1 VAPGQAATLRV
12 AGCPT
17 VYGSSGPHPRPP
29 ASVVTRAPVPT
40 ADRLAAFGNGDLL
53 VVGPR
58 GWRCLAIT
66 GADGGARMTLWP
78 PTRARPLRMPSPFAV
93 VADVQPACVG
103 CIADLTCAYFPR
115 ARVTG
120 IPCDRTPRQ
129 ETVRRLGRDAV
140 VVSDASG
147 RLGAVVYRARP
158 QPFGAAVSC
167 RTDESDAVCRA
178 VVADF
183 LRRVR

>member
-1 VAPGQAATLRV
+1 VRRVAAGAALATAIIAVAASAWAAPGQGANLRV

-29 ASVVTRAPVPT
+29 ATVVTRAPAAT

-66 GADGGARMTLWP
+66 GANGGARMTLWP
-78 PTRARPLRMPSPFAV
+78 PGRPGPTRARPLRTPSPFAV

-103 CIADLTCAYFPR
+103 CIADLTCVLP
-115 ARVTG
+115 T
-120 IPCDRTPRQ
+120 
-129 ETVRRLGRDAV
+129 
-140 VVSDASG
+140 
-147 RLGAVVYRARP
+147 RP
-158 QPFGAAVSC
+158 GDGHP
-167 RTDESDAVCRA
+167 
-178 VVADF
+178 
-183 LRRVR
+183 L